1 MNTNRDRFPLLSV
14 IVPVYNVEEYLP
26 HCIDSILSQTFTDF
40 ELILVDD
47 GSQDRS
53 GAICD
58 KYAQKDERVVVIHQ
72 SNGGVAAARNKGLDI
87 ACGVYITFI
96 DPDDQLGDVD
106 TYGDNIE
113 YFLRNPDMDIIQY
126 PTYSVSGKIIKV
138 LYKPQERVLYKDQVI
153 KNWYKGN
160 GFINFC
166 IWNKIY
172 KKSVI
177 ENIRFPDGMIF
188 EDIVFCSDLMDKAQ
202 IVYLSS
208 KGCYKHYYRD
218 GSLTCDKGKNKKLL
232 FDAVWARTIILEKI
246 KKYRFLD
253 IDKIDFFLITLKM
266 FLEISAI
273 SRNKR
278 LKIVKS
284 TLKNNIPPL
293 KDALCFFNS
302 RGRLDKQLIKLVL
315 IKLLGI
321 DIFSYIYILVL
332 QVKRSN

>member
-1 MNTNRDRFPLLSV
+1 MNSLLSI

-26 HCIDSILSQTFTDF
+26 RCIDSILSQTFIDF

-53 GAICD
+53 GDICD

-72 SNGGVAAARNKGLDI
+72 SNGGVAAARNRGLDI
-87 ACGVYITFI
+87 ARGVYITFV

-126 PTYSVSGKIIKV
+126 PTYSVSGEVIKV
-138 LYKPQERVLYKDQVI
+138 LYKPHPQVLYKEQVI

-160 GFINFC
+160 GAINFC

-177 ENIRFPDGMIF
+177 ENIHFPDGMIF
-188 EDIVFCSDLMDKAQ
+188 EDIVFCSDLMNKAQ

-218 GSLTCDKGKNKKLL
+218 GSLTRDNGKNKKLL
-232 FDAVWARTIILEKI
+232 FDAVWARAIILGKI
-246 KKYRFLD
+246 KKYQFLD

-273 SRNKR
+273 SKNNKNKR

-284 TLKNNIPPL
+284 TLRNNIPSL
-293 KDALCFFNS
+293 RDILCFFNS
-302 RGRLDKQLIKLVL
+302 RRRLDKQLIKLVL

-321 DIFSYIYILVL
+321 DIFSCIYILVL
-332 QVKRSN
+332 QVKRSK